1 MEHYYQQKVDKIFD
15 KLDTKK
21 DGLSNDEVKKRIEK
35 YGKNV
40 LTARTGTPKWLLF
53 VSQFKDILTI
63 MLIVAS
69 AISLIV
75 GSYRDAIV
83 MSIIVVINVL
93 VGFYQEN
100 KAEEIMSSL
109 QKLVNSPAKVFRDGS
124 ISKLAQSE
132 IVPGDIVVLEEGDKV
147 PADLRIIEGFN
158 LRTNEVSL
166 TGESMPQEKH
176 SNVIEEESALGDRAN
191 LSFLGTTVASGSG
204 KGVVIRTGMDT
215 EMGKIASMTQEE
227 EKTQTPLQK
236 ELGVVAS
243 RLAMFAIIIG
253 FFLFGISIYRGLGI
267 YFALIYGL
275 GITVAIVP
283 QALPMQVTVAL
294 SQGVDSLASKNAVV
308 KRLSSAETLG
318 STNIIATDKTGTLT
332 KNEMTVKNVWY
343 DGKEYEITGLGYEP
357 EGDILDSDGE
367 PLEEDEIKDISN
379 IFEAA
384 TMASNAEIH
393 PPDDN
398 HSSWYSIG
406 DPTEAAL
413 VTLSTKLGVRSPDED
428 KENPELHEFSFDSDR
443 KRMSSIRDIEDENI
457 LTMKGAINSVLS
469 ISKYIYRNG
478 EKVEI
483 TKEDKEKLKE
493 INEQYSKNAMRVLAV
508 AYRKLDENDN
518 DYVMEEIE
526 RDVIFLGLVAM
537 IDPPKEGVKEA
548 IEDAHEAHIK
558 TYIMTGDHAVTAKAI
573 GEEINLGAEEDI
585 PVFTSK
591 DLEDISDQELKTL
604 MEEHNSLIF
613 SRVSPSDKLRIVKN
627 IKEQD
632 QIVAVTGDGVNDAP
646 ALKSAHIGVAMGQM
660 GTDVSKE
667 AAELILLDDSY
678 PTLVHAIKEGRTIYN
693 NLKKTVLASLTT
705 NGAELAVVLFGLV
718 GSALLGWPIPI
729 LAIQILAIDLLAEIL
744 PLTALTFDPASKNLM
759 VTPPRDR
766 DEHMINKNTI
776 IEVGFLG
783 ILMGLMAY
791 GNFSFYANGIPNF
804 TADHPLYAR
813 ATTVTYLTI
822 ILCQLINIMSRRY
835 KLTSLFNI
843 NFFSNRKMIYSLI
856 ISIALVFLVV
866 YTPLSAY
873 LDFTPITFRDWQ
885 LVFAAGSIF
894 LLAFEGIKWY
904 KRSKIISEEKEEEQ
918 TSYTPLN
925 EKIANSVS
933 YVLRFIRRKIK

>member
-1 MEHYYQQKVDKIFD
+1 MKTYYQQKVEEIFD
-15 KLDTKK
+15 KLDTNK
-21 DGLSNDEVKKRIEK
+21 DGLSSDEVKKRLEK
-35 YGKNV
+35 YGKNE
-40 LTARTGTPKWLLF
+40 LAAREGTPKWLLF
-53 VSQFKDILTI
+53 FSQLKDVLTI
-63 MLIVAS
+63 MLIIAS
-69 AISLIV
+69 TISLIV
-75 GSYRDAIV
+75 GSYRDAVV
-83 MSIIVVINVL
+83 MSAIVVINVI

-100 KAEEIMSSL
+100 KAEAIMSSL
-109 QKLVNSPAKVFRDGS
+109 IKLVDSPAKVYRDGD
-124 ISKLAQSE
+124 ISKLAQSD
-132 IVPGDIVVLEEGDKV
+132 IVPGDIVVLEEGDKI
-147 PADLRIIEGFN
+147 PADLRIIEAFN

-166 TGESMPQEKH
+166 TGESLPQEKH
-176 SNVIEEESALGDRAN
+176 SNIIKEESSLGDRAN
-191 LSFLGTTVASGSG
+191 IAFLGTTVASGTG

-227 EKTQTPLQK
+227 EKTQTPLQR

-243 RLAMFAIIIG
+243 RLAVFAILIG
-253 FFLFGISIYRGLGI
+253 FFLFGISIYRGLGL

-294 SQGVDSLASKNAVV
+294 SQGVGRLASKNAVV

-318 STNIIATDKTGTLT
+318 STNVIATDKTGTLT
-332 KNEMTVKNVWY
+332 KNEMTVKKVWY
-343 DGKEYEITGLGYEP
+343 DGKEYEITGLGYKP
-357 EGDILDSDGE
+357 EGDILDTDGE
-367 PLEEDEIKDISN
+367 PLEDEEIEHISC

-393 PPDDN
+393 PPDDS
-398 HSSWYSIG
+398 HATWYPIG

-413 VTLSTKLGVRSPDED
+413 VTLSTKLGVRSSDED
-428 KENPELHEFSFDSDR
+428 DENPELHEFSFDSER
-443 KRMSSIRDIEDENI
+443 KRMSSIREIEDENI

-478 EKVEI
+478 KKVKI
-483 TKEDKEKLKE
+483 SRKDKEKLKE
-493 INEQYSKNAMRVLAV
+493 INEQYSKNAMRVLAI
-508 AYRKLDENDN
+508 AYRKLDDNEN
-518 DYVMEEIE
+518 DYVMEEME
-526 RDVIFLGLVAM
+526 RDVVFLGLVAM

-548 IEDAHEAHIK
+548 IEDAHEAHIN
-558 TYIMTGDHAVTAKAI
+558 TYIMTGDHAITARAI
-573 GEEINLGAEEDI
+573 GEEINLGAGKDV

-591 DLEDISDQELKTL
+591 DLENISDQKLKTI

-613 SRVSPSDKLRIVKN
+613 SRVSPEDKLRIVKT

-632 QIVAVTGDGVNDAP
+632 KIVAVTGDGVNDAP

-705 NGAELAVVLFGLV
+705 NGAELAVVLFGLI

-729 LAIQILAIDLLAEIL
+729 LAIQILSIDLLAEIL
-744 PLTALTFDPASKNLM
+744 PLTALTFDPASRNLM
-759 VTPPRDR
+759 ITPPRDQ
-766 DEHMINKNTI
+766 DEHMINRNTVS
-776 IEVGFLG
+776 EVSFLG

-791 GNFSFYANGIPNF
+791 INFSFYANGIPNL
-804 TADHPLYAR
+804 TAEHSLYPR

-822 ILCQLINIMSRRY
+822 VICQLINIMSRRY
-835 KLTSLFNI
+835 KFTSIFNI

-856 ISIALVFLVV
+856 ISITLVLFVV

-873 LDFTPITFRDWQ
+873 LEFAPIFFRDWL
-885 LVFAAGSIF
+885 LVFAAGSIY

-904 KRSKIISEEKEEEQ
+904 KRGLIRSEETQ
-918 TSYTPLN
+918 ASLTPLN
-925 EKIANSVS
+925 ERIANSLN
-933 YVLRFIRRKIK
+933 YILKFIRRKIK